1 VCEDLLYEDQALPH
15 IAMDAYSPSS
25 TNVALIRPDLQW
37 FPASLT
43 RVFAIMAC
51 STVVSTTAST
61 GDVASDDDISHR
73 MCRI

>member
-1 VCEDLLYEDQALPH
+1 
-15 IAMDAYSPSS
+15 
-25 TNVALIRPDLQW
+25 
-37 FPASLT
+37 
-43 RVFAIMAC
+43 VFAIMAC